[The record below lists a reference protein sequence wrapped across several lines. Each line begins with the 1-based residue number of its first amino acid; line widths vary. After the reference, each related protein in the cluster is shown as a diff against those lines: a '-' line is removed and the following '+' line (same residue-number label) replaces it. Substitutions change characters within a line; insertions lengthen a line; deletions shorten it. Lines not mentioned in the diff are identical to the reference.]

1 MSPCFH
7 NSLLYIFLWFTDTD
21 SGGVR
26 LNYVNECSATDD
38 EDGVKTQSAPA
49 GRYQNRNGSKD
60 SSKPYSP
67 GAYVFTVL
75 CPFFLTLCRYGNGDF
90 VRHGAGSRDDDP
102 FSSPSK
108 NIRHRGNGNQR
119 SVNTTPTRRLDLSWR
134 SGSSDSSHGDSSP
147 TKNVT
152 ISQQHSGAGL
162 HSKEAITGQN
172 AQAFYPPSACVFV
185 AKYIESYVYFF
196 LY

>member
-1 MSPCFH
+1 MSMNAVQLMMKTVSRLSQLPLVAIKTAMAARIQASHTPPERMFSPCCA
-7 NSLLYIFLWFTDTD
+7 L
-21 SGGVR
+21 
-26 LNYVNECSATDD
+26 
-38 EDGVKTQSAPA
+38 
-49 GRYQNRNGSKD
+49 
-60 SSKPYSP
+60 
-67 GAYVFTVL
+67 
-75 CPFFLTLCRYGNGDF
+75 FFLTLCRYGNGDF